1 MKNIITIIL
10 CSTFILFIQTAFA
23 QSWTFQPTKSQLNW
37 SGKAAFSA
45 YTLGGTLQLKSA
57 ELASTDEEIQTG
69 TFLFDMKSMD
79 GEIKDLIKHLKS
91 KDFFEVKKYKTA
103 TFKLEELE
111 VDANGQTIAK
121 GQLTIKDQT
130 KPIEMKVELEQIDN
144 QLTISGKAIVN
155 RTDFGI
161 TFNSPSFFEKMKDQA
176 IADDFEL
183 AFELIFEKK

>member
-10 CSTFILFIQTAFA
+10 CLTIILFTQTAFA
-23 QSWTFQPTKSQLNW
+23 QNWTFQPAKSQLNW
-37 SGKAAFSA
+37 AGKAAFST
-45 YTLGGTLQLKSA
+45 YTLGGTIQLKSVTIQ
-57 ELASTDEEIQTG
+57 SVNDEIQTG

-103 TFKLEELE
+103 TFKLEELQ
-111 VDANGQTIAK
+111 VDANEQTIAK
-121 GQLTIKDQT
+121 GQLTIKDKT
-130 KPIEMKVELEQIDN
+130 KPIEMKVELEQVDN
-144 QLTISGKAIVN
+144 QLSISGKATVN

-176 IADDFEL
+176 IADEFEL
-183 AFELIFEKK
+183 AFELIFEKR